1 MGITLKLGDYH
12 RIKYPAHKNTCA
24 VTVAVMSEHTGWSC
38 KQACTSYTTGASFD
52 SSSFELTLSH
62 SQQCT
67 RSPVTV
73 CCVSV
78 CVAEPGAVGPTG
90 RDWGGMSWS
99 YCTSHTTKFND
110 SHTVLCNSSCTLLK
124 RGVIITPCLHLAI
137 VRVLPIHQE
146 GCYGYHLN
154 TH

>member
-12 RIKYPAHKNTCA
+12 RIKYPAHKNTCT
-24 VTVAVMSEHTGWSC
+24 VTVESC
-38 KQACTSYTTGASFD
+38 QSTQGGLAQQAGTSYTTRASFD

-90 RDWGGMSWS
+90 RDWVGMSWS

-110 SHTVLCNSSCTLLK
+110 SHTVLCKQLMYTVKKRCYHYTLPSFGNS
-124 RGVIITPCLHLAI
+124 
-137 VRVLPIHQE
+137 
-146 GCYGYHLN
+146 
-154 TH
+154 